1 MSAGLTHPCARCGT
15 SIPSDQFLCAAC
27 RDEQVRPAARV
38 AVEEAPPEDATT
50 GRTWRGQPIP
60 SGMVL
65 PSRTQYHGT
74 MYALIAVG
82 VAITLTLG
90 ALLGGGVGP
99 FTPSNVRTGQGS
111 GGPQVAATVR
121 NGGNHA
127 GRARC
132 VATWTDTQGG
142 PRQSPVVQTDV
153 IQPGQA
159 ATVTI
164 ALANLQTAP
173 PGVAVDCK

>member
-1 MSAGLTHPCARCGT
+1 MSTGLTHPCARCGT
-15 SIPSDQFLCAAC
+15 SISAEQFLCAAC
-27 RDEQVRPAARV
+27 RDEHVRPAARV
-38 AVEEAPPEDATT
+38 VVDEAPPQEAPAD
-50 GRTWRGQPIP
+50 RTWRGQPIP

-82 VAITLTLG
+82 VAITLALG

-99 FTPSNVRTGQGS
+99 FATSDVRTGQGS
-111 GGPQVAATVR
+111 GGPQVTATVR

-132 VATWTDTQGG
+132 VATWTDEQ
-142 PRQSPVVQTDV
+142 
-153 IQPGQA
+153 
-159 ATVTI
+159 
-164 ALANLQTAP
+164 
-173 PGVAVDCK
+173 